1 MTFPMQPPE
10 LDAWA
15 SGFPVMLL
23 HAGLMLAILF
33 LGAALYGALTPYREI
48 QLIRE
53 GNSAAA
59 LSFGGGLVALALP
72 LAFALASSK
81 SWLDVLL
88 WGVTTTLAQLFL
100 FWLTDLIFHGLPQRV
115 RGGDIAAAALMAAA
129 KLAVAAILAGA
140 VVA

>member
-15 SGFPVMLL
+15 AGFPVVLL
-23 HAGLMLAILF
+23 HAGLMLVILF

-59 LSFGGGLVALALP
+59 ISFGGVLAGLALP

-88 WGVTTTLAQLFL
+88 WGVTTTLVQLFL

-115 RGGDIAAAALMAAA
+115 REGDVAAAALMTAA
-129 KLAVAAILAGA
+129 KLATAAILAGA
-140 VVA
+140 VVG

>member
-1 MTFPMQPPE
+1 MAFPLQAPE

-15 SGFPVMLL
+15 TGFPIMLL

-59 LSFGGGLVALALP
+59 ISFGGVLAGLALP

-88 WGVTTTLAQLFL
+88 WGVTTTLVQLFL

>member
-1 MTFPMQPPE
+1 MTFPMQAPE

-15 SGFPVMLL
+15 AGFPIMLL
-23 HAGLMLAILF
+23 HAALMLAILF

-48 QLIRE
+48 ELLRE
-53 GNSAAA
+53 GNPAAA
-59 LSFGGGLVALALP
+59 LSFGGVLAGLALP
-72 LAFALASSK
+72 LAFALAASK
-81 SWLDVLL
+81 SWLDVLI
-88 WGVTTTLAQLFL
+88 WGVTTTLVQLFL

-115 RGGDIAAAALMAAA
+115 REGDVAAGALMAAA

>member
-23 HAGLMLAILF
+23 HAVLMPAILF

-59 LSFGGGLVALALP
+59 LSLTPFSMTYSKVTRRALERP
-72 LAFALASSK
+72 
-81 SWLDVLL
+81 
-88 WGVTTTLAQLFL
+88 G
-100 FWLTDLIFHGLPQRV
+100 
-115 RGGDIAAAALMAAA
+115 
-129 KLAVAAILAGA
+129 
-140 VVA
+140 